1 MAEVR
6 LDERLPWALTWT
18 RAETLER
25 SSHALVAGG
34 RVWLVDPVAD
44 DHALLAA
51 ERLGRITAVLQLL
64 DRHPR
69 DCARLAV
76 RYEVP
81 HVRLPEH
88 LPSAPFE
95 VLRIVWRPAWREVG
109 LWWPEHAALVVPEA
123 VGTTSYFAAGRA
135 LGVHPFLR
143 LRPPRALSGLEPRY
157 LLPAHGLALHDG
169 AADALREA
177 LARSRRDAPR
187 AAIAGIRAFSPGRTR
202 PPAR

>member
-6 LDERLPWALTWT
+6 VDERLPWAVTWT
-18 RAETLER
+18 GAEPLER
-25 SSHALVAGG
+25 SSHALAARG

-44 DHALLAA
+44 GEALEAV

-69 DCARLAV
+69 DCARLAA

-88 LPSAPFE
+88 LPATPFE
-95 VLRIVWRPAWREVG
+95 VRRIFWRPGWREVG
-109 LWWPEHAALVVPEA
+109 LWWPEHDALVVPEA
-123 VGTTSYFAAGRA
+123 VGTASYFSAGRT

-143 LRPPRALSGLEPRY
+143 LRPPRALRELEPRH
-157 LLPAHGLALHDG
+157 LLVGHGPALHED
-169 AADALREA
+169 AAAALAEA
-177 LARSRRDAPR
+177 LVTSRRDAPR
-187 AAIAGIRAFSPGRTR
+187 AALAAVRTF
-202 PPAR
+202 ARGQA